1 MANAAATFL
10 LIIPVSM
17 IGFLISGFNPF
28 FGWVA
33 LACTFGIGVCTSAYM
48 WREFRK
54 EYSRTRCSLYLVLM
68 CLMFTI
74 WIQTGN
80 WFFACIPGV
89 PLGMLIDRF
98 CPN

>member
-1 MANAAATFL
+1 MASGAVTFL

-33 LACTFGIGVCTSAYM
+33 LACTFGFGVCTSGYM
-48 WREFRK
+48 WAEFRK
-54 EYSRTRCSLYLVLM
+54 EYSRTRCFLYLMLM
-68 CLMFTI
+68 CLMATI
-74 WIQTGN
+74 WIGTGN
-80 WFFACIPGV
+80 FFWALIPGL
-89 PLGMLIDRF
+89 PLERLIDRL